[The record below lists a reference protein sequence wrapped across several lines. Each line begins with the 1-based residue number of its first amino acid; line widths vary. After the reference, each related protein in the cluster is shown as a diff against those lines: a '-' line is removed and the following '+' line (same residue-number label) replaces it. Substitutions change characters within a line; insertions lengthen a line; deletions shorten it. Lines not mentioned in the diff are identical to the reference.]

1 MVAMIYKV
9 SHYWVANDSTP
20 TIDDVK
26 EAIEAA
32 KRENCT
38 VCLHW
43 KGPGYRWYGDTYSI
57 DITADSDLNEV
68 CNSLPKTY
76 GI

>member
-1 MVAMIYKV
+1 MIYKV
-9 SHYWVANDSTP
+9 SHYWVEGNYDLS
-20 TIDDVK
+20 IEDIED
-26 EAIEAA
+26 AIEAA
-32 KRENCT
+32 KKENCT

-43 KGPGYRWYGDTYSI
+43 KGPGYKWYGDTYSI
-57 DITADSDLNEV
+57 DITADSDVDEV

>member
-1 MVAMIYKV
+1 MVIMIYKV
-9 SHYWVANDSTP
+9 SHYWVANDATP

-43 KGPGYRWYGDTYSI
+43 KGPGYRWHGDTYSR
-57 DITADSDLNEV
+57 DITADSNAEEV
-68 CNSLPKTY
+68 YSTFPKIY
-76 GI
+76 GL

>member
-9 SHYWVANDSTP
+9 SHYWVEDGHAASIED
-20 TIDDVK
+20 IED
-26 EAIEAA
+26 AIEAA
-32 KRENCT
+32 KKENCT
-38 VCLHW
+38 VRLHW
-43 KGPGYRWYGDTYSI
+43 KGPGYEWYGDTYSI
-57 DITADSDLNEV
+57 DITPDSDLNEV